1 MASSSPPSHDRAA
14 HPQPPASSTA
24 WPLAAAWLALIV
36 YASLFP
42 FRGWHESGVACW
54 DFLTA
59 PLPHYWTWFDIIG
72 NVLAYL
78 PLGFL
83 LTLGLLRDGQG
94 PWRRWS
100 VPLVLGAAILLS
112 LLMESVQCWL
122 PNRIQSNLDTL
133 LNASGALIGA
143 LAARGID
150 RLGAVGR
157 WSALRARWFTPD
169 ARGALVLLVLW
180 PCALLYPLEVPF
192 GLGQVLERVE
202 LWLAGWLTGTPFLEW
217 LPLRAIEFQPML
229 PGVELMVMV
238 LGLWIP
244 ALLAY
249 AIIPSR
255 RLRAVA
261 LISCLLAGLGATLLS
276 QQLAFGPELA
286 ADLSPTLL
294 ERAIPMAF
302 VLGLLSLWL
311 PRRVLWLL
319 ALLALIAQLHV
330 VNDAAVSVYYR
341 WAVEN
346 WMQRRFIRLYGLTQ
360 WLGWAWP
367 YAALA
372 YVMIRLVQRPA
383 PIPAGTAVHGA

>member
-1 MASSSPPSHDRAA
+1 MAPSTQPSTHKPIS
-14 HPQPPASSTA
+14 HPPASSTA
-24 WPLAAAWLALIV
+24 WPLAAAWLALII

-42 FRGWHESGVACW
+42 FRGWHDRGVGCW
-54 DFLTA
+54 EFVAA

-83 LTLGLLRDGQG
+83 LTLGLLRDGQDTL
-94 PWRRWS
+94 RRWS
-100 VPLVLGAAILLS
+100 VPLVLLAATLLS
-112 LLMESVQCWL
+112 LTMESLQCWL

-133 LNASGALIGA
+133 LNAGGALLGA

-157 WSALRARWFTPD
+157 WSVLRARWFTPD
-169 ARGALVLLVLW
+169 ARGAMVLLVLW

-192 GLGQVLERVE
+192 GLGQVLERAE
-202 LWLAGWLTGTPFLEW
+202 LWLASWLAGTPFLEW

-229 PGVELMVMV
+229 PGIELMVMT

-244 ALLAY
+244 SLLAY

-255 RLRAVA
+255 RLRVVA
-261 LISCLLAGLGATLLS
+261 LLGCLLAGLGATALA

-286 ADLSPTLL
+286 AELPPGLL
-294 ERAIPMAF
+294 ERAVPVAV
-302 VLGLLSLWL
+302 VLGLASLWL

-319 ALLALIAQLHV
+319 ALLALIAQLQV

-346 WMQRRFIRLYGLTQ
+346 WMQRSFIRLYGLTQ
-360 WLGWAWP
+360 WLGWLWP

-372 YVMIRLVQRPA
+372 YVMVRLVRRPA
-383 PIPAGTAVHGA
+383 AIPASPPAHGA

>member
-1 MASSSPPSHDRAA
+1 MASSSRPFPSNVSPP
-14 HPQPPASSTA
+14 HPSSTA
-24 WPLAAAWLALIV
+24 WPLAAAWLALII

-42 FRGWHESGVACW
+42 FRGWRTSGVGCW
-54 DFLTA
+54 DFFTA

-72 NVLAYL
+72 NVLAYM

-94 PWRRWS
+94 TLRRWS
-100 VPLVLGAAILLS
+100 VPLVLLGATLLS
-112 LLMESVQCWL
+112 LLMESLQCWL

-133 LNASGALIGA
+133 LNAGGALLGA

-157 WSALRARWFTPD
+157 WSALRARWFMPD
-169 ARGALVLLVLW
+169 ARGALVLLLLW
-180 PCALLYPLEVPF
+180 PCAQLYPLEVPF
-192 GLGQVLERVE
+192 GLGQVLERLE
-202 LWLAGWLTGTPFLEW
+202 QWLADQLSGTPFIEW

-229 PGVELMVMV
+229 PGVELMVML

-244 ALLAY
+244 CLLAF

-255 RLRAVA
+255 RVRLGA
-261 LISCLLAGLGATLLS
+261 LLVCLLAGLGATALS

-286 ADLSPTLL
+286 ADWPAGLL
-294 ERAIPMAF
+294 DRALPMAGL
-302 VLGLLSLWL
+302 LGLAALWL

-319 ALLALIAQLHV
+319 TLLALIAQLQL

-346 WMQRRFIRLYGLTQ
+346 WMQRSFVRLYGLTQ
-360 WLGWAWP
+360 WLGWVWP

-372 YVMIRLVQRPA
+372 YVMVRLVQRPA
-383 PIPAGTAVHGA
+383 AIPASPPAHGA